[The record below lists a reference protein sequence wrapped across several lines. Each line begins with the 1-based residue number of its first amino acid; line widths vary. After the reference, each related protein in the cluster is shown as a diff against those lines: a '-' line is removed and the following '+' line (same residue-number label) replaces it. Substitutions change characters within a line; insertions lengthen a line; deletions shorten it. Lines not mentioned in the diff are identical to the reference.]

1 MNRNRL
7 HSLRNIVAVL
17 LACVGFASCSQDD
30 LAEKDTSLPAGKY
43 PLELTAS
50 IGEAIAAPATRGTAH
65 DTWPYDGVL
74 KIVSSIDQK
83 DEDNIEWDLVFEQ
96 YNYKVSA
103 DGTVEL
109 LRDYYWEKSDERLHI
124 YVGASTLGIEGVRWS
139 VRPDQ
144 SNEADLND
152 SDYLTA
158 YGILSFHE
166 KEHTLEFR
174 HLTSKITV
182 NLKQSD
188 YLKAQDP
195 DDVKVTLGTKD
206 EQWYIEGSFKG
217 QPKEIRLEAAAEAAA
232 AAEEEEEEEELEQ
245 TEEIIPYTYKTP
257 DPTAGDIYA
266 TYEAILIPQKIT
278 GTGKTIQI
286 KVGDAIY
293 NYTIEC
299 PNGNFSGGEEWIYN
313 ITVNE
318 NELDVAIDYNASI
331 DWGADGETGSGEVE
345 LP

>member
-65 DTWPYDGVL
+65 GTWPYDTKFL
-74 KIVSSIDQK
+74 LHYASSIEYP
-83 DEDNIEWDLVFEQ
+83 DEGNISWGSTWGHICNIDA
-96 YNYKVSA
+96 N
-103 DGTVEL
+103 GTVNITDMWGDDVTLYWKNSKETIYIYTGTDPL
-109 LRDYYWEKSDERLHI
+109 DYGTGRSSWTVKADQSDE
-124 YVGASTLGIEGVRWS
+124 GK
-139 VRPDQ
+139 
-144 SNEADLND
+144 LNK
-152 SDYLTA
+152 SDYLVA
-158 YGILSFHE
+158 YGAFAFQ
-166 KEHTLEFR
+166 KDYTHTLTFR
-174 HLTSKITV
+174 HLTSKISV
-182 NLKQSD
+182 KLKQSE

-195 DDVKVTLGTKD
+195 DAVKVTLNTNG

-217 QPKEIRLEAAAEAAA
+217 QPKKITMVGEGNKRRA
-232 AAEEEEEEEELEQ
+232 Q
-245 TEEIIPYTYKTP
+245 EIIPYKNP

-266 TYEAILIPQKIT
+266 TYEAILIPQQIT
-278 GTGKTIQI
+278 GTGKTVQI

-299 PNGNFSGGEEWIYN
+299 PNDKFSGGEEWIYN
-313 ITVNE
+313 ITVKE
-318 NELDVAIDYNASI
+318 NKLDVTIDDTEKI
-331 DWGADGETGSGEVE
+331 GWGENDKTGSGEVE

>member
-1 MNRNRL
+1 M
-7 HSLRNIVAVL
+7 AL
-17 LACVGFASCSQDD
+17 LACAGFASCTQDE

-65 DTWPYDGVL
+65 GTWPYNTKFL
-74 KIVSSIDQK
+74 LHYASSIEYP
-83 DEDNIEWDLVFEQ
+83 DEGNISWWVPMRRICNIDA
-96 YNYKVSA
+96 N
-103 DGTVEL
+103 GTVNITDARGDDVTL
-109 LRDYYWEKSDERLHI
+109 YWENSKETIYIYTGTNPLDYGTGRSSWTVEADQSDEGKL
-124 YVGASTLGIEGVRWS
+124 
-139 VRPDQ
+139 
-144 SNEADLND
+144 NE
-152 SDYLTA
+152 SDYLVA
-158 YGILSFHE
+158 YEAFAFQ
-166 KEHTLEFR
+166 KDYTYTLRFR

-195 DDVKVTLGTKD
+195 DDVKVTLATNN
-206 EQWYIEGSFKG
+206 EQWYIEGGFEG
-217 QPKEIRLEAAAEAAA
+217 QPKEITMVGEGDKSRA
-232 AAEEEEEEEELEQ
+232 Q
-245 TEEIIPYTYKTP
+245 EIIPYKAP

-266 TYEAILIPQKIT
+266 TYEAILIPQQIT
-278 GTGKTIQI
+278 GTGKIIQI

-293 NYTIEC
+293 NYTIVC
-299 PNGNFSGGEEWIYN
+299 PNEKFSGGENWIYN

>member
-1 MNRNRL
+1 MNRSRL
-7 HSLRNIVAVL
+7 HSLRNIAAAL
-17 LACVGFASCSQDD
+17 LACAGFASCSQDE

-65 DTWPYDGVL
+65 DMWPYNTKFL
-74 KIVSSIDQK
+74 LHYASSRQYPDEGNINWGIRFICNIDA
-83 DEDNIEWDLVFEQ
+83 N
-96 YNYKVSA
+96 
-103 DGTVEL
+103 GTVNITDLWEY
-109 LRDYYWEKSDERLHI
+109 DATPYWENSKETIYIYTGTNPLDYGNGGQSWTVETDQSDE
-124 YVGASTLGIEGVRWS
+124 GK
-139 VRPDQ
+139 
-144 SNEADLND
+144 LNQ
-152 SDYLTA
+152 SDYLVA
-158 YGILSFHE
+158 YGAFAFQ
-166 KEHTLEFR
+166 KDYTYTLEFR

-206 EQWYIEGSFKG
+206 EQWYIEGSFRG
-217 QPKEIRLEAAAEAAA
+217 QPKEITMVGEGDKSRA
-232 AAEEEEEEEELEQ
+232 Q
-245 TEEIIPYTYKTP
+245 EIIPYKNPNQT
-257 DPTAGDIYA
+257 DAGIYA
-266 TYEAILIPQKIT
+266 TYEAVLIPQQIT

-313 ITVNE
+313 ITVKK

-331 DWGADGETGSGEVE
+331 GWGADGETGSGEVE

>member
-17 LACVGFASCSQDD
+17 LACVDFASCSQDE

-65 DTWPYDGVL
+65 GTWPYKGSL
-74 KIVSSIDQK
+74 KIVSIDQ
-83 DEDNIEWDLVFEQ
+83 DEDKINWNLVNE
-96 YNYKVSA
+96 NYYYSVSA

-109 LRDYYWEKSDERLHI
+109 HNTERYWKKSDERLHI
-124 YVGASTLGIEGVRWS
+124 FAGARILGMEGVRWS

-144 SNEADLND
+144 SNEADLNA

-195 DDVKVTLGTKD
+195 DDVKVTLATNN

-217 QPKEIRLEAAAEAAA
+217 QPKVIRLEAAA

-245 TEEIIPYTYKTP
+245 TEEIIPYTYKAP

-266 TYEAILIPQKIT
+266 TYEAILIPQQIT
-278 GTGKTIQI
+278 GTGKTVQI

-299 PNGNFSGGEEWIYN
+299 PNDKFSGGEEWIYN
-313 ITVNE
+313 ITVKE
-318 NELDVAIDYNASI
+318 NKLDVTIDDTEKI
-331 DWGADGETGSGEVE
+331 GWGENDKTGSGEVE

>member
-1 MNRNRL
+1 MNRSRL
-7 HSLRNIVAVL
+7 HSLRNIAVAL
-17 LACVGFASCSQDD
+17 LACAGFASCTQDE

-65 DTWPYDGVL
+65 GTWPYNTKFL
-74 KIVSSIDQK
+74 LHYASSIEYP
-83 DEDNIEWDLVFEQ
+83 DEGNISWWVPMRRICNIDA
-96 YNYKVSA
+96 N
-103 DGTVEL
+103 GTVNITDARGDDVTL
-109 LRDYYWEKSDERLHI
+109 YWENSKETIYIYTGTNPLDYGTGRSSWTVEADQSDEGKL
-124 YVGASTLGIEGVRWS
+124 
-139 VRPDQ
+139 
-144 SNEADLND
+144 NE
-152 SDYLTA
+152 SDYLVA
-158 YGILSFHE
+158 YEAFAFQ
-166 KEHTLEFR
+166 KDYTYTLRFR

-195 DDVKVTLGTKD
+195 DDVKVTLATNN
-206 EQWYIEGSFKG
+206 EQWYIEGGFEG
-217 QPKEIRLEAAAEAAA
+217 QPKEITMVGEGDKSRA
-232 AAEEEEEEEELEQ
+232 Q
-245 TEEIIPYTYKTP
+245 EIIPYKAP

-266 TYEAILIPQKIT
+266 TYEAILIPQQIT
-278 GTGKTIQI
+278 GTGKIIQI

-293 NYTIEC
+293 NYTIVC
-299 PNGNFSGGEEWIYN
+299 PNEKFSGGENWIYN

-331 DWGADGETGSGEVE
+331 DWGADGETGSGEVK

>member
-1 MNRNRL
+1 ML
-7 HSLRNIVAVL
+7 
-17 LACVGFASCSQDD
+17 ASCSQDE

-50 IGEAIAAPATRGTAH
+50 IGEAVATPATRGTAH
-65 DTWPYDGVL
+65 DTWPYNTKFL
-74 KIVSSIDQK
+74 LHYARSRQYP
-83 DEDNIEWDLVFEQ
+83 DEDNINWGGTQ
-96 YNYKVSA
+96 YICNIDA
-103 DGTVEL
+103 NGTVNITDAWGYDATPYWINSKETIYIYTGTDPL
-109 LRDYYWEKSDERLHI
+109 DYGDGGQSWTVETDQSDEGKL
-124 YVGASTLGIEGVRWS
+124 
-139 VRPDQ
+139 
-144 SNEADLND
+144 NE
-152 SDYLTA
+152 SDYLVA
-158 YGILSFHE
+158 YEAFAFQKDYTYMLH
-166 KEHTLEFR
+166 FR

-195 DDVKVTLGTKD
+195 NSVKVTLNTKG

-217 QPKEIRLEAAAEAAA
+217 QPKEITMVGEGDKRRA
-232 AAEEEEEEEELEQ
+232 Q
-245 TEEIIPYTYKTP
+245 EIIPYKAP

-266 TYEAILIPQKIT
+266 TYEAILIPQQIT
-278 GTGKTIQI
+278 DTGKIIQI

-293 NYTIEC
+293 NYTIVC
-299 PNGNFSGGEEWIYN
+299 PNEKFSGGENWIYN